1 MSTPATTTA
10 NDRHPDVEPPAT
22 AASLIADP
30 APLGLAAFAMTTL
43 ILSLA
48 NNKVW
53 PAGASA
59 AVALALAY
67 GGGVQ
72 LLAGMWEFKR
82 GNTFG
87 ATAFSSYGAFWI
99 SFWYLSVHIIPGLE
113 ADKATAGDVPVV
125 VGTFLLGWT
134 IFTAYMTI
142 AALRLNMALVSV
154 FALLTLTYFFLTI
167 GAFHSS
173 DGWDKLGGWLGVATA
188 AAAWYTSFAIVLKS
202 TYKRDVLPVYP
213 YGG

>member
-1 MSTPATTTA
+1 MSATTTEGY
-10 NDRHPDVEPPAT
+10 HPETEPPAA

-48 NNKVW
+48 NNNVW

-59 AVALALAY
+59 AVSLALFY
-67 GGGVQ
+67 GGGAQ

-87 ATAFSSYGAFWI
+87 ATAFSSYGAFWL
-99 SFWYLSVHIIPGLE
+99 SFWYLSVKIIPGLT

-142 AALRLNMALVSV
+142 ATLRLNGALVVV
-154 FALLTLTYFFLTI
+154 FVLLTLTFFCLMI

-173 DGWDKLGGWLGVATA
+173 TGWNKLGGWIGVATA

-202 TYKRDVLPVYP
+202 TFDRDVLPVYP
-213 YGG
+213 YGA